1 MEQPPGLKWQGPSYD
16 ALGPH
21 PLASRKRQLEEE
33 VAGILKLE
41 KLIVG
46 TNVEDEPAD
55 DAKASDKI
63 VRLHGLDYE
72 AQTSSALWSDGNW
85 CTQSL
90 GDMLDSRAQ
99 KKMVLK
105 HVRSVVAAKKA
116 RLGPMFSLSSSCALS
131 TFRQLGKAVR
141 NRMSSNPRSK
151 GARAIGVLTIP
162 AIHVNEEGW
171 KLAVHERASAR
182 CHVWSSKGSH
192 VTAVPAWKDEFE
204 SKKLGPS
211 RLEYRFET
219 MVALLEVL
227 PWSEIHG
234 AHPNPQVNADT
245 MVAAP
250 KGYLSQN
257 VPVGKFIG
265 LALGG
270 GIDVYDDAVNWDSV
284 GDWGEHGIPQGTW
297 GLAIAKRCRPP

>member
-41 KLIVG
+41 KLIVR

-72 AQTSSALWSDGNW
+72 AQTSSALWSDGDW

-141 NRMSSNPRSK
+141 NRM
-151 GARAIGVLTIP
+151 TP
-162 AIHVNEEGW
+162 A
-171 KLAVHERASAR
+171 
-182 CHVWSSKGSH
+182 
-192 VTAVPAWKDEFE
+192 DF
-204 SKKLGPS
+204 
-211 RLEYRFET
+211 
-219 MVALLEVL
+219 
-227 PWSEIHG
+227 
-234 AHPNPQVNADT
+234 
-245 MVAAP
+245 
-250 KGYLSQN
+250 
-257 VPVGKFIG
+257 
-265 LALGG
+265 
-270 GIDVYDDAVNWDSV
+270 
-284 GDWGEHGIPQGTW
+284 QGTW
-297 GLAIAKRCRPP
+297 IPWLLDAFRGTVLPVFAGLELEIFVSGDRRVRKLRVCPTGATPGAHTRSSLKSAQ